1 MLKVIRD
8 LLQSLIDKI
17 DAGNTNITEEDAIEI
32 VKVIKQYTDKE
43 VRMSKY
49 EAYTYLGIS
58 RATFDN
64 YVHDGFLPKGEK
76 QAGFKELSW
85 RKKDIENFKNNK

>member
-1 MLKVIRD
+1 ML
-8 LLQSLIDKI
+8 QELIDKI

-32 VKVIKQYTDKE
+32 IKVIKQYTDKE
-43 VRMSKY
+43 IRMSKY
-49 EAYTYLGIS
+49 EAYTYLKIS

-64 YVHDGFLPKGEK
+64 YVKEGKIPKGEK

-85 RKKDIENFKNNK
+85 KKKDIENFKI